1 MATIDDINMS
11 ISDMSEEEAF
21 KLIMAVRKRRRI
33 FKGKNKKK
41 QQARKKLI
49 DVNKMLTGMSDD
61 MKRMLIEKL
70 EGN

>member
-33 FKGKNKKK
+33 FKGNNKKK